1 MRYQIVVRYI
11 GVILIFVSTF
21 LFISAIIS
29 WSYNESSFLPLLYS
43 AIISFLFGIFPIIF
57 VPAVH
62 SISNREGFLVVAMSW
77 LLSCLVGILPYILWG
92 GEFTVT
98 DAWFESVSGFTTTGS
113 TILSEIESLPK
124 GLLFWRSSTHWIG
137 GIGIVIFVLSVL
149 PAFEHSR
156 HTLYKSEMSSLAIEN
171 FKSRS
176 QKTFH
181 IILVVYIGLTVLET
195 ICLLLAGMNL
205 FDAINHSFATVA
217 TGGFSTKNLSV
228 AGFDNLSI
236 EIIIMV
242 FMMLSGIHFGLL
254 FFAVTNNMKVL
265 WKSSVVKYFI
275 ASIFIGISLVAFNI
289 YLSGYYTFGDALR
302 YASFQVISVGTT
314 TGFAT
319 IDTKF
324 WPAFSVLI
332 LIFFTLQC
340 GCAGSTSGGIKV
352 DRVLIFFMA
361 IKKQFIQL
369 FHPNAITVL
378 KLNNTTIQDTMLQGV
393 IIYIIFYILVVFV
406 SSILLTALGV
416 DILTAFSGSAA
427 AMGNVGPGF
436 GNVNSMGNFGT
447 LPNLGKWILS
457 FVMLLGRLEIY
468 GLILLFKTTS
478 WK

>member
-1 MRYQIVVRYI
+1 
-11 GVILIFVSTF
+11 
-21 LFISAIIS
+21 
-29 WSYNESSFLPLLYS
+29 
-43 AIISFLFGIFPIIF
+43 
-57 VPAVH
+57 
-62 SISNREGFLVVAMSW
+62 
-77 LLSCLVGILPYILWG
+77 
-92 GEFTVT
+92 
-98 DAWFESVSGFTTTGS
+98 
-113 TILSEIESLPK
+113 
-124 GLLFWRSSTHWIG
+124 
-137 GIGIVIFVLSVL
+137 
-149 PAFEHSR
+149 
-156 HTLYKSEMSSLAIEN
+156 
-171 FKSRS
+171 
-176 QKTFH
+176 
-181 IILVVYIGLTVLET
+181 
-195 ICLLLAGMNL
+195 MNL

-217 TGGFSTKNLSV
+217 TGGFSTKNSSV

-275 ASIFIGISLVAFNI
+275 ASIFIGISLVALNI
-289 YLSGYYTFGDALR
+289 YLTGYYTFGDALR

-393 IIYIIFYILVVFV
+393 IIYIIFYILVVFI